1 MHTTFF
7 VSSRAPLSL
16 AGAARALGARG
27 AGPGPRAL
35 NDSGQFRRAGA
46 RGRGRMALRGRLAR
60 ENRPRVPPAA
70 RRAALL
76 AGPPISVPVGESRRH
91 AACEPSHTDARA
103 AAKEHCGGTPPK
115 FAAPARVR
123 HADRARRGGG
133 RRHSAAARARAH
145 LGVAVG
151 GVWMVYS
158 VAHRP
163 PGPSVPRAAPCAPP
177 LRAAE
182 GAIEGSWPLL
192 NIYR

>member
-1 MHTTFF
+1 MACGSPKTRPKTHAK
-7 VSSRAPLSL
+7 VNLAPSP
-16 AGAARALGARG
+16 APRG
-27 AGPGPRAL
+27 PC
-35 NDSGQFRRAGA
+35 
-46 RGRGRMALRGRLAR
+46 GRALRGRLAR

-70 RRAALL
+70 RRAARL

-145 LGVAVG
+145 LGVTVG
-151 GVWMVYS
+151 GAWMVYS